1 MRPAAPTA
9 SAEEPATSHNAPPP
23 KKEGESSQ
31 GVESQGHAAEAPAT
45 AGEKADITKGE
56 PSLALWTVVVFV
68 GLLLVLRK
76 FAWGPLLK
84 ALHEREAH
92 LEHVLLDSEK
102 ARNEAEALAEKHRKE
117 LAKAADEVRALIEQA
132 RKEAQISADSI
143 LQKAQAEAEASRH
156 RAEREIAGARD
167 QALMEIWSKTAD
179 LAVSVAGKV
188 LTKELGESD
197 HRRLVEVA
205 MSELPGQRAGRVALM
220 TRDRSPVRPNVFE
233 DVEPE
238 LTRNYAEALLNASG
252 DQAEAVVEEL
262 EEIRRGRPRLS
273 ARASPQILVSSSV
286 PAAEKDRIIDPDLR
300 RPSLADG
307 RHVPPG
313 PEPPRPTRPLALGH
327 RAGSGDDRPPTQTAR
342 RLRFARPSRSTR
354 GSSRRSATAWPRCF
368 KLRP

>member
-1 MRPAAPTA
+1 MTPPGGPPDVALRRLPELHFAFGFARLNTMLRRSIMALGLLALLFAFGAPAAPTA

-76 FAWGPLLK
+76 YAWGPLLK

-205 MSELPGQRAGRVALM
+205 MSELPANGR
-220 TRDRSPVRPNVFE
+220 E
-233 DVEPE
+233 
-238 LTRNYAEALLNASG
+238 
-252 DQAEAVVEEL
+252 
-262 EEIRRGRPRLS
+262 
-273 ARASPQILVSSSV
+273 
-286 PAAEKDRIIDPDLR
+286 
-300 RPSLADG
+300 
-307 RHVPPG
+307 
-313 PEPPRPTRPLALGH
+313 
-327 RAGSGDDRPPTQTAR
+327 GSH
-342 RLRFARPSRSTR
+342 S
-354 GSSRRSATAWPRCF
+354 
-368 KLRP
+368 